1 MKKLLLIALTIP
13 NFVLAEDF
21 KLVCEGEES
30 TFRNDV
36 LENTSK
42 ATRTLQVKDD
52 LIVIDAM
59 TYKSKTFDYGAIK
72 GSSKYVKDDTQIVLE
87 TTQVS
92 NECDTALMNV
102 KLNRSS
108 GMIETASKRIGG
120 ACDGSSFTTSTKFK
134 GKCN

>member
-1 MKKLLLIALTIP
+1 MKKLLLVALAIP
-13 NFVLAEDF
+13 NFVLADDF

-30 TFRNDV
+30 SYRNDV

-42 ATRTLQVKDD
+42 ASLTLHVRDD
-52 LIVIDAM
+52 SIVIDSM

-72 GSSKYVKDDTQIVLE
+72 GSSKYVKEDKQIVLE

-92 NECDTALMNV
+92 NECDTALLNV
-102 KLNRSS
+102 KLNRSN
-108 GMIETASKRIGG
+108 GMIESTAKRIG

-134 GKCN
+134 GKCK

>member
-1 MKKLLLIALTIP
+1 MKKFLLIALTIP
-13 NFVLAEDF
+13 NFILADDF

-30 TFRNDV
+30 NYRNDV

-42 ATRTLQVKDD
+42 TSFTLHVRDD
-52 LIVIDAM
+52 SILIDTM

-72 GSSKYVKDDTQIVLE
+72 GSSKYIKEDAQVVLA

-92 NECDTALMNV
+92 NECDTALLNV
-102 KLNRSS
+102 KLNRSN
-108 GMIETASKRIGG
+108 GMIESTAKRIG

-134 GKCN
+134 GKCK

>member
-1 MKKLLLIALTIP
+1 MKKLLLIVLTIP
-13 NFVLAEDF
+13 TFVLADDF

-30 TFRNDV
+30 NYRNDV

-42 ATRTLQVKDD
+42 ASLTLQVKNDS
-52 LIVIDAM
+52 IVIDSM

-72 GSSKYVKDDTQIVLE
+72 GSSKYIKEDSQVVLE

-92 NECDTALMNV
+92 NECDTALLNV
-102 KLNRSS
+102 KLNRSN
-108 GMIETASKRIGG
+108 GMIESTAKRIG

-134 GKCN
+134 GKCK

>member
-13 NFVLAEDF
+13 NFVLADDF

-30 TFRNDV
+30 NYRNDV
-36 LENTSK
+36 LENSSK
-42 ATRTLQVKDD
+42 ASFTLHVKDD
-52 LIVIDAM
+52 SVVIDSM

-72 GSSKYVKDDTQIVLE
+72 GSSKYVKEDAQVVLE

-92 NECDTALMNV
+92 NECDTALLNV
-102 KLNRSS
+102 KLNRSN
-108 GMIETASKRIGG
+108 GMIESTAKRIG

-134 GKCN
+134 GKCK

>member
-13 NFVLAEDF
+13 NLVLADDF

-30 TFRNDV
+30 NYRNDV

-42 ATRTLQVKDD
+42 ASFTLHVRDD
-52 LIVIDAM
+52 SIVIDSM
-59 TYKSKTFDYGAIK
+59 TYKSKTYDYGAIK
-72 GSSKYVKDDTQIVLE
+72 GSSKYVKEDAQVVLE

-92 NECDTALMNV
+92 NECDSALLNV
-102 KLNRSS
+102 KLNRSN
-108 GMIETASKRIGG
+108 GMIESTAKRIG

-134 GKCN
+134 GKCK

>member
-13 NFVLAEDF
+13 NFVLADDF

-30 TFRNDV
+30 NYRNDV
-36 LENTSK
+36 LENKSK
-42 ATRTLQVKDD
+42 ASLTLQVKNDS
-52 LIVIDAM
+52 IVIDSM

-72 GSSKYVKDDTQIVLE
+72 GSSKYIKEDSQVVLE

-92 NECDTALMNV
+92 NECDTALLNV

-108 GMIETASKRIGG
+108 GMIESTAKRIG

-134 GKCN
+134 GKCK

>member
-1 MKKLLLIALTIP
+1 MKKFLLIALTIP
-13 NFVLAEDF
+13 NFVLADDF

-30 TFRNDV
+30 NYRNDV

-42 ATRTLQVKDD
+42 ASFILHVRDD
-52 LIVIDAM
+52 SIVIDSM

-72 GSSKYVKDDTQIVLE
+72 GSSKYVKEDAQVVLE

-92 NECDTALMNV
+92 NECDTALLSV
-102 KLNRSS
+102 KLNRSN
-108 GMIETASKRIGG
+108 GMIESTDKRIG

-134 GKCN
+134 GKCK

>member
-1 MKKLLLIALTIP
+1 MKKFLLIALTIP
-13 NFVLAEDF
+13 NFVLADDF

-30 TFRNDV
+30 NYRNDV

-42 ATRTLQVKDD
+42 TSFTLHVRDD
-52 LIVIDAM
+52 SILIDTM

-72 GSSKYVKDDTQIVLE
+72 GSSKYIKEDAQVVLA

-92 NECDTALMNV
+92 NECDTALLNV
-102 KLNRSS
+102 KLNRSN
-108 GMIETASKRIGG
+108 GMIESTAKRIG

-134 GKCN
+134 GKCK

>member
-1 MKKLLLIALTIP
+1 MKKLLLIVLTIP
-13 NFVLAEDF
+13 NFVLADDF

-30 TFRNDV
+30 NYRNDV

-42 ATRTLQVKDD
+42 ASFILHVRDD
-52 LIVIDAM
+52 SIVIDSM

-72 GSSKYVKDDTQIVLE
+72 GSSKYVKEDAQVVLE

-92 NECDTALMNV
+92 NECDTALLNV

-108 GMIETASKRIGG
+108 GMIESTDKRIG

-134 GKCN
+134 GKCK

>member
-13 NFVLAEDF
+13 NLVLADDF

-30 TFRNDV
+30 NYRNDV

-42 ATRTLQVKDD
+42 ASFTLHVRDVS
-52 LIVIDAM
+52 IVIDSM
-59 TYKSKTFDYGAIK
+59 TYKSKTYDYGAIK
-72 GSSKYVKDDTQIVLE
+72 GSSKYVKEDAQVVLE

-92 NECDTALMNV
+92 NECDTALLNV

-108 GMIETASKRIGG
+108 GMIESTAKRIG

-134 GKCN
+134 GKCK

>member
-42 ATRTLQVKDD
+42 ATRHP
-52 LIVIDAM
+52 A
-59 TYKSKTFDYGAIK
+59 G
-72 GSSKYVKDDTQIVLE
+72 
-87 TTQVS
+87 
-92 NECDTALMNV
+92 
-102 KLNRSS
+102 
-108 GMIETASKRIGG
+108 
-120 ACDGSSFTTSTKFK
+120 
-134 GKCN
+134 

>member
-13 NFVLAEDF
+13 NLVLADDF

-30 TFRNDV
+30 NYRNDV

-42 ATRTLQVKDD
+42 ASFTLHVRDD
-52 LIVIDAM
+52 SIVIDSM
-59 TYKSKTFDYGAIK
+59 TYKSKTYDYGAIK
-72 GSSKYVKDDTQIVLE
+72 GSSKYVKEDAQVVLE

-92 NECDTALMNV
+92 NECDTALLNV

-108 GMIETASKRIGG
+108 GMIESIAKRIG

-134 GKCN
+134 GKCK

>member
-1 MKKLLLIALTIP
+1 MKKILLIALTIP
-13 NFVLAEDF
+13 NFVLADDF

-30 TFRNDV
+30 NYRNDV

-42 ATRTLQVKDD
+42 ASLTLQVKNDS
-52 LIVIDAM
+52 IVIDSM

-72 GSSKYVKDDTQIVLE
+72 GSSKYVKEDVQVILE

-92 NECDTALMNV
+92 NECDTSLLNV
-102 KLNRSS
+102 KLNRSN
-108 GMIETASKRIGG
+108 GMIESIAKRIG

-134 GKCN
+134 GKCK

>member
-13 NFVLAEDF
+13 NFVLADEF
-21 KLVCEGEES
+21 KLICEGEES
-30 TFRNDV
+30 KYRNDV

-42 ATRTLQVKDD
+42 ISLKLQVRDD
-52 LIVIDAM
+52 SILIDSM

-72 GSSKYVKDDTQIVLE
+72 GSSKYVKEDVQVILE

-92 NECDTALMNV
+92 NECDTSLLNV
-102 KLNRSS
+102 KLNRSN
-108 GMIETASKRIGG
+108 GMIESIAKRIG

-134 GKCN
+134 GKCK

>member
-1 MKKLLLIALTIP
+1 MALTIP
-13 NFVLAEDF
+13 NFVLADDF

-30 TFRNDV
+30 NYRNDV

-42 ATRTLQVKDD
+42 ASFILHVRDD
-52 LIVIDAM
+52 SIVIDSM

-72 GSSKYVKDDTQIVLE
+72 GSSKYVKEDAQVVLE

-92 NECDTALMNV
+92 NECDTALLSV
-102 KLNRSS
+102 KLNRSN
-108 GMIETASKRIGG
+108 GMIESTDKRIG

-134 GKCN
+134 GKCK

>member
-13 NFVLAEDF
+13 NFVLADDF

-30 TFRNDV
+30 NYRNDV

-42 ATRTLQVKDD
+42 TSFTLHVRDD
-52 LIVIDAM
+52 SILIDTM

-72 GSSKYVKDDTQIVLE
+72 GSSKYIKEDAQVVLA

-92 NECDTALMNV
+92 NECDTALLNV
-102 KLNRSS
+102 KLNRSN
-108 GMIETASKRIGG
+108 GMIESTAKRIG

-134 GKCN
+134 GKCK

>member
-13 NFVLAEDF
+13 NLVLADDF

-30 TFRNDV
+30 NYRNDV

-42 ATRTLQVKDD
+42 ASLTLQVKNDSV
-52 LIVIDAM
+52 VIDSM

-72 GSSKYVKDDTQIVLE
+72 GSSKYVKEDNQIVLE

-92 NECDTALMNV
+92 NECDTALLNV
-102 KLNRSS
+102 KLNRSN
-108 GMIETASKRIGG
+108 GMIESTAKRIG

-134 GKCN
+134 GKCK

>member
-1 MKKLLLIALTIP
+1 MKKLLLIALIIP
-13 NFVLAEDF
+13 NFVLADEI

-30 TFRNDV
+30 NYRNDV

-42 ATRTLQVKDD
+42 TSFTLHVRDD
-52 LIVIDAM
+52 SILIDTM

-72 GSSKYVKDDTQIVLE
+72 GSSKYIKEDAQVVLA

-92 NECDTALMNV
+92 NECDTALLNV
-102 KLNRSS
+102 KLNRSN
-108 GMIETASKRIGG
+108 GMIESTAKRIG

-134 GKCN
+134 GKCK

>member
-1 MKKLLLIALTIP
+1 MKKFLLIALTIP
-13 NFVLAEDF
+13 NFVLADDF

-30 TFRNDV
+30 NYRNDV
-36 LENTSK
+36 LEDTSK
-42 ATRTLQVKDD
+42 ALFKLHVRDD
-52 LIVIDAM
+52 SIVIDSM

-72 GSSKYVKDDTQIVLE
+72 GSSKYVKEDTQVVLE

-92 NECDTALMNV
+92 NECDTTLLNV

-108 GMIETASKRIGG
+108 GMIESTAKRIG

-134 GKCN
+134 GKCK

>member
-13 NFVLAEDF
+13 NLVLAEDF
-21 KLVCEGEES
+21 KLECEGEVS
-30 TFRNDV
+30 TFRNNV

-42 ATRTLQVKDD
+42 ATKSLQVKDD
-52 LIVIDAM
+52 SIVIDSM
-59 TYKSKTFDYGAIK
+59 TYKSKKFDYGAIK
-72 GSSKYVKDDTQIVLE
+72 GSSKYVKDDVQIIVE

-92 NECDTALMNV
+92 NECDTALLNV

-108 GMIETASKRIGG
+108 GMIESTSKRIG

>member
-13 NFVLAEDF
+13 NLVLADDF
-21 KLVCEGEES
+21 KLVCEGEVS
-30 TFRNDV
+30 NYRNNV
-36 LENTSK
+36 LEDTSK
-42 ATRTLQVKDD
+42 TSLNLQVRDD
-52 LIVIDAM
+52 SIVIDSM

-72 GSSKYVKDDTQIVLE
+72 GSSKYIKEDSQVVLE

-92 NECDTALMNV
+92 NECDTALLNV

-108 GMIETASKRIGG
+108 GAIESTAKRIG

-134 GKCN
+134 GKCK

>member
-13 NFVLAEDF
+13 NFILADDF
-21 KLVCEGEES
+21 KLVCEGVES
-30 TFRNDV
+30 NYRNDV

-42 ATRTLQVKDD
+42 ASLTLHVRDD
-52 LIVIDAM
+52 SVVIDSM

-72 GSSKYVKDDTQIVLE
+72 GSSRYVKEDNQIVLE

-92 NECDTALMNV
+92 NECDTALLNL
-102 KLNRSS
+102 KLNRSN
-108 GMIETASKRIGG
+108 GMIESTAKRIG

-134 GKCN
+134 GKGK

>member
-1 MKKLLLIALTIP
+1 MKKLILIALIIP
-13 NFVLAEDF
+13 NFVLADDLKF
-21 KLVCEGEES
+21 VCEGEKS
-30 TFRNDV
+30 NYRNDV

-42 ATRTLQVKDD
+42 ASFTLHAKDD
-52 LIVIDAM
+52 SIVIDSM

-72 GSSKYVKDDTQIVLE
+72 GESKYAKEDDLIVLE

-92 NECDTALMNV
+92 NECDTALLNV

-108 GMIETASKRIGG
+108 GMIESTDERIG

-134 GKCN
+134 GKCQ